1 MAVKAESKRL
11 GASVQYSAD
20 SILTDYGR
28 IRAIRAAFA
37 EHDE

>member
-37 EHDE
+37 KHDE